1 MPLQLQLWR
10 GPDHHLPALPTPV
23 TPSEQSA
30 RQSLLQQAAALMSPA
45 DPGPVPAQGLREG
58 PVSSRGRRAPAPGPA
73 CLDPLTSSPFRPTP
87 LSLATRA
94 QVERAT
100 HGTPGSSTHGHAVQ
114 GLRASLSPAPEA
126 WLRSVLPLWRGT
138 CGTHCR
144 CADGTRAR
152 AYRWERSC
160 NSRACALA
168 SAARPVR
175 QCVPAQAGI
184 VVAGRG
190 GWGEGEAGGD

>member
-45 DPGPVPAQGLREG
+45 DPGPVPAQGLREE

-87 LSLATRA
+87 LSLATTA

-126 WLRSVLPLWRGT
+126 WLRSVLPF
-138 CGTHCR
+138 
-144 CADGTRAR
+144 
-152 AYRWERSC
+152 
-160 NSRACALA
+160 
-168 SAARPVR
+168 
-175 QCVPAQAGI
+175 
-184 VVAGRG
+184 VAGHMRYALQVCRRDTG
-190 GWGEGEAGGD
+190 TSLPLGAFLQLACLRTRFSGSPR